1 MCVDCISSASG
12 VIIFIK
18 WVYIYSIAD
27 VVHMMCTFNDSR
39 YVNVTKPNHPSKY
52 CYDKLSH

>member
-27 VVHMMCTFNDSR
+27 VVHIMCTFNDSR
-39 YVNVTKPNHPSKY
+39 YLYVTKPNHPSKY
-52 CYDKLSH
+52 YMNI